1 MIDQL
6 FLTLSSE
13 EKGGLFDFGITLP
26 LVAIQFLV
34 LMFILNI
41 ILYNPL
47 IQAINDRNEYI
58 LDNLAKA
65 SDMLI

>member
-26 LVAIQFLV
+26 LVAIQFLA

-47 IQAINDRNEYI
+47 I
-58 LDNLAKA
+58 
-65 SDMLI
+65 

>member
-26 LVAIQFLV
+26 LVAIQFLA

-41 ILYNPL
+41 I
-47 IQAINDRNEYI
+47 
-58 LDNLAKA
+58 
-65 SDMLI
+65 